1 LYYRINVVAVFLPPL
16 REREGDVFRLAV
28 HFLELFN
35 AKFGKQCGPFT
46 PAALASLESHS
57 WPGNVRELQHCI
69 ERVAAMQP
77 GGVIDAV
84 HLGPVC
90 SLHAA
95 PDPLVAGPPS
105 VELGYQ
111 EARASFE
118 QGYLKG
124 LLEAASGNVSEA
136 ARLSGIP
143 RQNLYVRMKRW
154 GFVTDT

>member
-1 LYYRINVVAVFLPPL
+1 
-16 REREGDVFRLAV
+16 
-28 HFLELFN
+28 
-35 AKFGKQCGPFT
+35 
-46 PAALASLESHS
+46 
-57 WPGNVRELQHCI
+57 
-69 ERVAAMQP
+69 
-77 GGVIDAV
+77 
-84 HLGPVC
+84 
-90 SLHAA
+90 
-95 PDPLVAGPPS
+95 
-105 VELGYQ
+105 LGYQ